1 MEMSKFKF
9 PSPNYQIIKEKNVLI
24 YGKYPDNRIPTA
36 NLVDPLWE
44 RSNIEYL

>member
-9 PSPNYQIIKEKNVLI
+9 PSPNYQIIKEKNILI